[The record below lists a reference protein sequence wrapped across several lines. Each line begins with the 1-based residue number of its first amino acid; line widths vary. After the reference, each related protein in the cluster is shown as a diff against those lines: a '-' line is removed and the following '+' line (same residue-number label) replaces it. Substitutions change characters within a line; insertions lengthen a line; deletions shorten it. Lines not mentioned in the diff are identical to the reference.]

1 MQHLPSPIHHARDAA
16 QLPVAI
22 DYPAALALRQM
33 SMVHDELPKYLLAP
47 EVSALLHYVPDLRR
61 KMLLATLWNTGA
73 RINEALAL
81 TRGDFSLTSPYPFV
95 QLATL
100 KQRTEK
106 AARTAGRMP
115 AGQQTHRLVPLSD
128 AWYVS
133 QLQTMVATLKIPM
146 ERRNKRTGRT
156 EKARIW
162 EVTDRTVR
170 TWIGEAVAAAAAD
183 GVTFSVPVTPHT
195 FRHSYAMHMLYAGI
209 PLKVLQSLMGHKS
222 ISSTE
227 VYTKAELGN
236 ISERRTYKLISG
248 ARELPKFLVANPGL
262 NSGFMIPQY
271 TAASIVSQSKGL
283 CMPASVDSIP
293 SSQGQEDHVSMG
305 SNAATKLWRVVCN
318 TERVLAIE
326 LFNAAQAIEFRRP
339 AHTSPELERMLA
351 DYRKEVPFIDNDEV
365 MYPHIE
371 ASVRFLRGL

>member
-1 MQHLPSPIHHARDAA
+1 MQHLPAPIHHARDAA

-61 KMLLATLWNTGA
+61 KMLLATLWNNGA

-81 TRGDFSLTSPYPFV
+81 TRGDFSLAPPYPFV

-227 VYTKAELGN
+227 VYTKVFALDVAARHRVQFAMPEADAVAL
-236 ISERRTYKLISG
+236 IKQLERR
-248 ARELPKFLVANPGL
+248 
-262 NSGFMIPQY
+262 
-271 TAASIVSQSKGL
+271 
-283 CMPASVDSIP
+283 
-293 SSQGQEDHVSMG
+293 
-305 SNAATKLWRVVCN
+305 
-318 TERVLAIE
+318 
-326 LFNAAQAIEFRRP
+326 
-339 AHTSPELERMLA
+339 
-351 DYRKEVPFIDNDEV
+351 
-365 MYPHIE
+365 
-371 ASVRFLRGL
+371 